1 MIHRTL
7 RATSVRLLAVFAL
20 LTLSAVIAGIA
31 PGSVAADP
39 PEARDPSVIV
49 DWSAIAERTL
59 AENAVPI
66 PAQGLYLA
74 FASLAAYDAVVT
86 IEGRYTPW
94 TPQPRAHAHGSS
106 EVAAATAAYLVLTH
120 YFPNSAPALAN
131 DYAASLDGIPQ
142 GVGRVHGTRVGEAAA
157 ASVIR
162 LRSDD
167 GRGAAVLQPSAEPY
181 LPGEWRPTPT
191 AFAPMAAPWLG
202 FVDPVVLPSPTAIP
216 LAGPP
221 ALDSDQ
227 YAQDFVEV
235 RDYGG
240 TDSQRTTEQTAT
252 ALFWNAVAIRQYH
265 AAMRDQVTDR
275 DLDIVDAARVFAL
288 LDSSTADALVACWRA
303 KYDFNFW
310 RPVTAIE
317 LADTDGN
324 PATDVVT
331 GWTPLILTPPYA
343 DYTSGHA
350 CITGATTGTLEHV
363 FGANLVPAFDVPSLS
378 NTPNRV
384 YSQTAALDAETMN
397 ARIWLGIHFRT
408 AMTDGNALGHAVA
421 DFAAAHYFQPAD

>member
-1 MIHRTL
+1 MIHRIL
-7 RATSVRLLAVFAL
+7 GATSVRLLAVSAL
-20 LTLSAVIAGIA
+20 LTVVAVVGIA
-31 PGSVAADP
+31 PGTVAADP

-74 FASLAAYDAVVT
+74 FASLAVYDAVVT

-94 TPQPRAHAHGSS
+94 TPQPRAHAHASS
-106 EVAAATAAYLVLTH
+106 EVAAATAAYRVLTH
-120 YFPNSAPALAN
+120 YLPSSATALAN

-142 GVGRVHGTRVGEAAA
+142 GVGRVHGIRVGEAAA

-167 GRGAAVLQPSAEPY
+167 GRGAPVPQPSSEPY

-202 FVDPVVLPSPTAIP
+202 FVDPVVLPSPTAIS

-221 ALDSDQ
+221 ALDSDE
-227 YAQDFVEV
+227 YAHDFAEV

-240 TDSQRTTEQTAT
+240 TDSQRTPEQTAT

-350 CITGATTGTLEHV
+350 CITGATTGTLENV
-363 FGANLVPAFDVPSLS
+363 FGANLEPAFDVPSLS
-378 NTPNRV
+378 GTPNRSF
-384 YSQTAALDAETMN
+384 SQTAALDAETMN
-397 ARIWLGIHFRT
+397 ARIWLGIHLRT

-421 DFAAAHYFQPAD
+421 DYTVAHYFQPTD